1 MSGGFSVWHVAREY
15 AGIAEAGG
23 VKDVVRGLAEA
34 LARTGES
41 PTVVLPLYGFLSPEL
56 RFAYVM

>member
-1 MSGGFSVWHVAREY
+1 MTEPRAVWHVSREY

-34 LARTGES
+34 SARAGS
-41 PTVVLPLYGFLSPEL
+41 
-56 RFAYVM
+56 VMKNGDA